1 MKILG
6 VDPGKNGAFASYD
19 GEVLTTYKMPKC
31 PARMTVLINE
41 LTKSHDLVVV
51 ERVTGWFP
59 GAKMAFASRGF
70 TMGCWF
76 YGPVCAALSVDP
88 SKVKFVMSAQWQR
101 DLGCLSGGDK
111 KLLVEYARKMHP
123 QFRIINQ
130 VADAVLIA
138 SWGFASRE
146 KLLRKRVYES
156 REFYISN
163 LVNRKQS
170 GATNQTTQTPQLHN
184 HMAKKSATK
193 KAAAKPAAKKA
204 AAKPAAKSN
213 EKKNYILTRYAKA
226 LGFAVA
232 DSRVT
237 SDEENGSTTSAYRK
251 ARKEVQTAIEESG
264 ASTFDGV
271 VEASGADSEVVQ
283 KSLNDFFAQ
292 FDPNK

>member
-1 MKILG
+1 
-6 VDPGKNGAFASYD
+6 
-19 GEVLTTYKMPKC
+19 
-31 PARMTVLINE
+31 
-41 LTKSHDLVVV
+41 
-51 ERVTGWFP
+51 
-59 GAKMAFASRGF
+59 
-70 TMGCWF
+70 MGCWF

-111 KLLVEYARKMHP
+111 RLLVEFARKMHP

-138 SWGFASRE
+138 SWGFASQE

-170 GATNQTTQTPQLHN
+170 GATNQTTQTTQPRN
-184 HMAKKSATK
+184 DMAKKSATK
-193 KAAAKPAAKKA
+193 KPAAKKA
-204 AAKPAAKSN
+204 AAKPAAKTSGAP
-213 EKKNYILTRYAKA
+213 EKKNYILTRFAKA

-237 SDEENGSTTSAYRK
+237 SDEENGPTTSAYRK
-251 ARKEVQTAIEESG
+251 ARKEVQTAIEE
-264 ASTFDGV
+264 ANVSTFDGV